1 MNKFSHCIVPMQFQ
15 IVCPRLTYLTTI
27 VNWLLLHLS
36 GPPLTYMEQSTFSS
50 ISLLKKW
57 ITGWPWT
64 YSWSWPYVLYWL
76 NPNPDHMLTQI
87 SALDWPYKSGY
98 DTQPCDSRQRV
109 TLHHLMCIL
118 ACDPAQ
124 VIFFRLPKLKLESA
138 EWEACFPSKPS
149 PVDRGTVALFPRAL
163 RVDSG
168 SACSRGWVLGP

>member
-1 MNKFSHCIVPMQFQ
+1 MNQFSHWIVPMQFQ
-15 IVCPRLTYLTTI
+15 IVCPWLTYLITI

-36 GPPLTYMEQSTFSS
+36 GPPPAYMEQSTFSS

-76 NPNPDHMLTQI
+76 NPNPDHMLIQI
-87 SALDWPYKSGY
+87 SALDWPYKSSY

-109 TLHHLMCIL
+109 TLHHPMCIL

-124 VIFFRLPKLKLESA
+124 WSSLGSPNSSLSLQNEKLVSPASLLQLTGEQLP
-138 EWEACFPSKPS
+138 CS
-149 PVDRGTVALFPRAL
+149 PGHLGWTVAQPAAGAEF
-163 RVDSG
+163 
-168 SACSRGWVLGP
+168 